1 MELNDVKAAATTALF
16 ESTNIAALARVM
28 NATGAMLEET
38 WLNAEN
44 RRWLTG
50 ADFQLRA
57 KFLSL
62 MYLED
67 GYDQGDLANLL
78 GHLEDM
84 LPFAR
89 ESGSQKMEELSL
101 RLIAFFTPLEEIL
114 NDADFQASRIRDHS
128 WNVMTSNLDE
138 AREVREIFKKKIE
151 KAEALPESDGLFGNF
166 RYVDAKGQ
174 ILSDLRAVHTFADN
188 LVHDLEEADA
198 RALLADIISPPSE
211 EAENSEFYPEI
222 ESNLYDYAPVVAV
235 STPFFDELELFVA
248 AYGKQNSTP
257 VKVINLTP
265 LFGKPATARD
275 VLFKSL
281 ARSKQIVLIRG
292 IEHYK
297 GDHAEI
303 YRDILAYGKST
314 GQKVFVLDEGGDKR
328 VYNGLLALTNNSA
341 DYSPM
346 DIAFLYLSLPTYAE
360 LCEFFEGKGMF
371 TRDDT
376 LREKVRKY
384 LPFSGFVGLNQI
396 IAANARGRDWLEAGR
411 SISDARY
418 DLAMTYISR
427 IPTQPLLLST
437 DWGDFK
443 NSKVVQDDTRSE
455 IDYDKIRDVNPENI
469 RKIMEG
475 DFSIFEQCGL
485 ICRYCLSHG
494 EDVSVW
500 KSLDKKEYE
509 KRLTLATRLVS
520 RILDVPIEPIVT
532 VHKKIGGSDSVHGLC
547 IGGGKEIQY
556 KEAALADFSGT
567 MNTLCHECFHSF
579 QHTASHTPFKA
590 WYWRELGVTRGRIET
605 WVENNSHYF
614 SGDEKK
620 FGKDAFNVYR
630 AQIFESDAR
639 AFATDCLF
647 AAEGALQ
654 KIDWE

>member
-1 MELNDVKAAATTALF
+1 MQLNDVKAAATTALF

-67 GYDQGDLANLL
+67 GYDAGDLANLL

-89 ESGSQKMEELSL
+89 ESGSQKMEALSL

-114 NDADFQASRIRDHS
+114 NDADFHASRIRDHS

-138 AREVREIFKKKIE
+138 AREVREIFEKKIE

-166 RYVDAKGQ
+166 AYVDAKGQ

-198 RALLADIISPPSE
+198 RALLADIIFPPSE
-211 EAENSEFYPEI
+211 ESEKSEFYPEI

-265 LFGKPATARD
+265 LFGKPAAARD

-281 ARSKQIVLIRG
+281 ARSKQILLIRG

-328 VYNGLLALTNNSA
+328 VYNGLLALTHNNT

-360 LCEFFEGKGMF
+360 LCEFFEGNGMF

-396 IAANARGRDWLEAGR
+396 LAANARGRDWLEAGR
-411 SISDARY
+411 SVSDARY

-443 NSKVVQDDTRSE
+443 NSKVIQDDTRPE
-455 IDYDKIRDVNPENI
+455 IDYDKIRDINPENI

-494 EDVSVW
+494 EDVSIW
-500 KSLDKKEYE
+500 QSLEKEELE
-509 KRLTLATRLVS
+509 KRLTLATRLVTH
-520 RILDVPIEPIVT
+520 ILGVPLDPIVT
-532 VHKKIGGSDSVHGLC
+532 VHDLIDNNENIGGQCV
-547 IGGGKEIQY
+547 GGGKEIKY
-556 KEAALADFSGT
+556 KKSCLQNFSYV
-567 MNTLCHECFHSF
+567 MEVICHECFHSF
-579 QHTASHTPFKA
+579 QHTAGETSFKA
-590 WYWRELGVTRGRIET
+590 WYWRELGVTRGRIENWT
-605 WVENNSHYF
+605 ENSKHY
-614 SGDEKK
+614 SDLPKGARTSAAYKHYLYQVLEC
-620 FGKDAFNVYR
+620 
-630 AQIFESDAR
+630 DAR
-639 AFATDCLF
+639 AFASDCLF

>member
-1 MELNDVKAAATTALF
+1 MELNEVKTAASTALF
-16 ESTNIAALARVM
+16 ESTNIAVLARVM
-28 NATGAMLEET
+28 NATGAMLNET

-62 MYLED
+62 TYLED
-67 GYDQGDLANLL
+67 GYDQGDLVNLL
-78 GHLEDM
+78 GHLEEM
-84 LPFAR
+84 LSFAR
-89 ESGSQKMEELSL
+89 ESGSQKMEDLSL

-114 NDADFQASRIRDHS
+114 NDADFHASRIRDHS

-138 AREVREIFKKKIE
+138 AREVREIFEKKIE

-166 RYVDAKGQ
+166 AYVDAKGQ

-198 RALLADIISPPSE
+198 RALLADVLLPIDAN
-211 EAENSEFYPEI
+211 AEKAEFYPEVSA
-222 ESNLYDYAPVVAV
+222 ELYGYAPVVVV
-235 STPFFDELELFVA
+235 STPFFDELELFVS

-257 VKVINLTP
+257 VKIINLTP
-265 LFGKPATARD
+265 LSGKPATTRE

-281 ARSKQIVLIRG
+281 ARSKQILLIRG

-297 GDHAEI
+297 GDHKEI
-303 YRDILAYGKST
+303 YSDILAYGKTT
-314 GQKVFVLDEGGDKR
+314 GQKVFILDEGGDKR
-328 VYNGLLALTNNSA
+328 VYNGLLALTNGS
-341 DYSPM
+341 DTYSPM
-346 DIAFLYLSLPTYAE
+346 DVAFFYLALPTYTE
-360 LCEFFEGKGMF
+360 LSELFEGNGMF
-371 TRDDT
+371 VRDEN

-384 LPFSGFVGLNQI
+384 LPFSGFVGLNRLSE
-396 IAANARGRDWLEAGR
+396 ANARGRDWLEAGR
-411 SISDARY
+411 SVSDARY

-443 NSKVVQDDTRSE
+443 NSKIVQDDTRPE
-455 IDYDKIRDVNPENI
+455 IDYDKIRDINPENI

-494 EDVSVW
+494 EDVSIW
-500 KSLDKKEYE
+500 ISLEKEELE
-509 KRLTLATRLVS
+509 KRLTLATRLVT
-520 RILDVPIEPIVT
+520 RILSIPLEPIVT
-532 VHKKIGGSDSVHGLC
+532 VHDVLENNENIGGLC
-547 IGGGKEIQY
+547 VGGGKEIRY
-556 KEAALADFSGT
+556 KKSCLQDFSYV
-567 MNTLCHECFHSF
+567 MEVICHECFHSF
-579 QHTASHTPFKA
+579 QHTAIESSFKA

-605 WVENNSHYF
+605 WTANFQHYSNLPKGSRTSAAYNHYLYQVVEC
-614 SGDEKK
+614 
-620 FGKDAFNVYR
+620 
-630 AQIFESDAR
+630 DAR
-639 AFATDCLF
+639 AFASDCLF